1 MRGSGDSPSA
11 LGRAF
16 ASVDASP
23 DAGVDMGS
31 IGVAVS
37 PLAGGSRRNM
47 RAGVGAELFPPADHP
62 GRTAA
67 RYLRAMSLKRRVGG
81 AARPGNDSLAPSRA
95 EQPLPPDTPR
105 EVRKGGGREW
115 IQSLLAKFGPV
126 QEKASNITVLDFEK
140 PLVELDNR
148 INEVRRPPRARGRV
162 RRFLDMRRLGRRRL
176 GRPRAAGEPRPLDEG
191 QRNAAPRPL
200 PPRPQVRRVAEENG
214 VDVSSQI
221 AELEARASALRQET
235 YSRLTPTQRLQAS
248 APARAPARAARY
260 LIARRGSALHDRGSQ
275 ICRRE
280 GPAVACDV
288 WRACLWALDYY
299 GPAHESRGPSRPQV
313 ARHPNRPTFLDIALN
328 ITDKFV
334 ELHGDRGGLDDPAV
348 VCGLGSIDGVTFMMI
363 GHQKGRNTKENIYRN
378 FGMPQPNGYRKA
390 LRFMRH
396 ADKFGF
402 LIVTFVDTP
411 GAYAGKTAEE
421 LGQGEAIA
429 VNLREMFGF
438 RVPIVSFVIGE
449 GGSGGALAI
458 GCANRSLILQ
468 NAVYYVASPEACAA
482 ILWKSRDKA
491 GTATEALRITSS
503 DLVRMGI
510 MDEIVPEPQGGAHA
524 NPMEAFPAIRE
535 ALMRTYRHYQ
545 GMTEDE
551 IRLDRYAKFRQM
563 GLYTDFI
570 VRGGERAKALAVSAA
585 GCPAT
590 QPRASLAAARAWRT
604 QAAPRVVSAPPP
616 GSALAG
622 ACGAVRQGGC
632 QDGGGHAV
640 RDPGGGGAGGAA
652 RGRGR
657 EVGRAG
663 GDQAGVDQQA
673 RAAAG
678 PGAHGGHVGGGGADR
693 QEEGAAGG
701 EQWRGA
707 RGRSRVAR
715 GAHGGA
721 ALNAARGGA
730 MRQTRGDR
738 CRLTWISLAPATQS
752 GMPSADLPGPCPPL
766 ASCGAHSPTDMLGS
780 IDPRART
787 DTDFLGRSV
796 APRS

>member
-1 MRGSGDSPSA
+1 MAAPMAGLRTAKPCCPSG
-11 LGRAF
+11 GRAGSR
-16 ASVDASP
+16 AS
-23 DAGVDMGS
+23 
-31 IGVAVS
+31 
-37 PLAGGSRRNM
+37 LAGSRR
-47 RAGVGAELFPPADHP
+47 FI
-62 GRTAA
+62 
-67 RYLRAMSLKRRVGG
+67 RVQAKQG
-81 AARPGNDSLAPSRA
+81 

-148 INEVRRPPRARGRV
+148 INEVRR
-162 RRFLDMRRLGRRRL
+162 
-176 GRPRAAGEPRPLDEG
+176 
-191 QRNAAPRPL
+191 
-200 PPRPQVRRVAEENG
+200 VAEENG

-235 YSRLTPTQRLQAS
+235 YSRLTPTQRL
-248 APARAPARAARY
+248 
-260 LIARRGSALHDRGSQ
+260 
-275 ICRRE
+275 
-280 GPAVACDV
+280 
-288 WRACLWALDYY
+288 
-299 GPAHESRGPSRPQV
+299 QV

-570 VRGGERAKALAVSAA
+570 VRGGERAKALAERAEQYAKGGAKTAA
-585 GCPAT
+585 GTLCAT
-590 QPRASLAAARAWRT
+590 PEEAELVELLADADEKWDALVATKQEWINKPVQPPGLGRTGVMWAVGAQIAKKRARLEASNGVAHAAA
-604 QAAPRVVSAPPP
+604 PVSHEVPTE
-616 GSALAG
+616 
-622 ACGAVRQGGC
+622 VR
-632 QDGGGHAV
+632 
-640 RDPGGGGAGGAA
+640 P
-652 RGRGR
+652 
-657 EVGRAG
+657 
-663 GDQAGVDQQA
+663 
-673 RAAAG
+673 
-678 PGAHGGHVGGGGADR
+678 
-693 QEEGAAGG
+693 
-701 EQWRGA
+701 
-707 RGRSRVAR
+707 
-715 GAHGGA
+715 
-721 ALNAARGGA
+721 
-730 MRQTRGDR
+730 
-738 CRLTWISLAPATQS
+738 
-752 GMPSADLPGPCPPL
+752 
-766 ASCGAHSPTDMLGS
+766 
-780 IDPRART
+780 
-787 DTDFLGRSV
+787 
-796 APRS
+796 